1 MSGAVMNERVGADRR
16 QVFASD
22 LDRFDGVRCGRGPLR
37 EMRIEW
43 LTSRSAGNS
52 VRCALHL
59 PRDFITLLAES
70 GRTRNGNCVGCKHGI
85 PP

>member
-1 MSGAVMNERVGADRR
+1 MSGAVMNERVGAEGKFLL
-16 QVFASD
+16 QTWID
-22 LDRFDGVRCGRGPLR
+22 LTRGLLQ